1 MALAPACSRSFA
13 SSTALML
20 PLSQPLRI
28 LTVTGTGTACVTAS
42 TIRAAFSGSRI
53 KALPSPFPAI
63 FGIGQPMLMS
73 IKSAP
78 ECSSASAAPSA
89 ITAGSLPKICAPQM
103 PASVFR
109 SKDRLFLSLYTISV
123 TVMSAPSCA
132 AMQRYAQSVTPAIG
146 ARTMGLSMGNFPSCI
161 RAPPF
166 CAVSAI
172 IPQNGSKRNVSACVI
187 SRIKKACGKELAA
200 GFCAFYWTMKLTDS
214 SPCLSSP

>member
-1 MALAPACSRSFA
+1 
-13 SSTALML
+13 
-20 PLSQPLRI
+20 
-28 LTVTGTGTACVTAS
+28 
-42 TIRAAFSGSRI
+42 
-53 KALPSPFPAI
+53 
-63 FGIGQPMLMS
+63 MS
-73 IKSAP
+73 MKSAP

-109 SKDRLFLSLYTISV
+109 SKDRLFLSLYTSARDETISV
-123 TVMSAPSCA
+123 MVMAAPSCA
-132 AMQRYAQSVTPAIG
+132 AIQRYAQSVTPAIG
-146 ARTMGLSMGNFPSCI
+146 ARTMGLSMGNLPSCI

-172 IPQNGSKRNVSACVI
+172 IPQNGCKRNVSACVI